1 MNLDIK
7 ILQAFKTLFLLRIY
21 LMKCHS
27 NQRKTLT
34 LERKLFKFIQ
44 VIELQNHDGKYM
56 KYHFGFAVL
65 RPTKYF
71 ANPNPDAV
79 LKANN
84 GKLR

>member
-1 MNLDIK
+1 M
-7 ILQAFKTLFLLRIY
+7 
-21 LMKCHS
+21 
-27 NQRKTLT
+27 T
-34 LERKLFKFIQ
+34 LEKKLFKFIQ